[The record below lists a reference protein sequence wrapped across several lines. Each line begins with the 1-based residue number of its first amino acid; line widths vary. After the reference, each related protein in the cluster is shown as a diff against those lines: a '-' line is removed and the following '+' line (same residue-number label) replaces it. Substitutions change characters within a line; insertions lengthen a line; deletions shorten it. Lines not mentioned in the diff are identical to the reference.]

1 MFSSSDDVK
10 KGGVPT
16 TLIIHE
22 IKIDKIIP
30 FSLAKTVD

>member
-1 MFSSSDDVK
+1 MFSSSDEVK

-16 TLIIHE
+16 TLVIHE
-22 IKIDKIIP
+22 IKIDEIIP